1 MMYEGCYRHMPVVD
15 DSGAAVGLLSA
26 QDALAMDGALLEQEL
41 VRREEI
47 TVVL

>member
-1 MMYEGCYRHMPVVD
+1 MYEGGFRHMPVVD
-15 DSGAAVGLLSA
+15 DSGVPVGLLSA
-26 QDALAMDGALLEQEL
+26 QDALMQDGISLEQEL